1 MDDVDAEF
9 DDALDASVLAQLDAL
24 EAQHTHADDAI
35 DPEME
40 QQLLDAFDA
49 LDDEVQT
56 PSARATPGRA
66 PLQPHRGA
74 PAAPRT
80 DAVKAPARAAP
91 PPARAAPARTSQP
104 ASSPAGLT
112 QQGLW
117 GHSYTPPTAVESSQG
132 TLSVAP
138 APPSASTGGFAWA
151 AVKVW
156 DHSIFVNGNRVTKP
170 TGDDD
175 ADVLYERRA
184 PLPSPPAERPM
195 KLAIDRAAA
204 QTWIYPVNKPLRT
217 YQLNIVQKALF
228 HNVLVALPTG
238 LGKTFIAA
246 VVILNMFRWF
256 PEGKSTC
263 CADAV
268 IFVAPTRPLVTQ
280 QQQACHSICGLPW
293 DTAIEL
299 TGSTRRALRDDE
311 WQTKRIF
318 YMTPQTFEN
327 DLLSTTCDPRDVV
340 CVVVDE
346 AHRATGNYA
355 YCKVIRHL
363 MYHNP
368 HFRVLALTAT
378 PGSHA
383 DKVQEVVNNLH
394 INRIEIRTEDALDI
408 QPYLHTKHEQ
418 LVRVPLGDAVG
429 HLRAAWVALMRTF
442 HDPLLKHGV
451 LRNADTG
458 ALRSFAVRAAAND
471 AHGRAILAEKPY
483 LRGSLTQLSNMALA
497 LQYLA
502 EESVRVFCD
511 RAQAITA
518 PSKGGAKKDQV
529 FSPRNPAFQAYALA
543 LEGVQDDLVHPKMHA
558 LLGVLEEHVA
568 AHASTRVMVFCSYRE
583 VVTEIVA
590 LLQAHGLR
598 ATPFIGQ
605 ATDKKGNRGFTQK
618 VQEQILTDFQ
628 KGTFQVLVATS
639 IGEEGLDIGE
649 VDLIV
654 CYEAVRDSVRA
665 LQRVGRTGRM
675 RDGRIV
681 VLMTEGR
688 EEHNWQHSKDSYK
701 SVQRLVRSAN
711 IIELYTDVS
720 RLVPPEIRPE
730 PVMCEVEQPPF
741 DPRPLQRAA
750 PARAKAKRAKK
761 APAAKPHGSQQTT
774 LAFCSA
780 NELRRTRRDEHR
792 EGSDAEDDVPV
803 ASRSS
808 DRIANLSD
816 DSDDAEIASGL
827 RISSSGS
834 AYTWP
839 TSTGKGSSPAART
852 SQASPAASASKAS
865 PAASASKA
873 SPAASTSRAS
883 PVATTSKASPA
894 ASTSKVSPAASA
906 SKASRAAPAA
916 SATAPAPGLSC
927 PAMRAP
933 VLPRPKAGAASAATA
948 SAAAASPP
956 GPPSP
961 VHTHAPLLPS
971 APRPT
976 SATKRTLG
984 ARRSARP
991 SAPVPPPPS
1000 SPPAPAPDTP
1010 LVSPSPAELSDA
1022 WHIGSSPAP
1031 LASAAPSERRFAPH
1045 PLVAQLA
1052 EQAADTSTPYSA
1064 REDAARPASDGPAAD
1079 DAVRAPPAPLFLLSQ
1094 ESDVDVDE
1102 ARLAAPSSSV
1112 ACEATASSSLRV
1124 PSSPPRRASPVRRKR
1139 RRTAPH
1145 QSLFFEEAERETDSD
1160 VHGESDEDDSGPG
1173 SSDEND
1179 EDRAAVG
1186 DFAATQHDGYNQE
1199 AIYLQSLLSQRAPTP
1214 FRGRDRLQELLARR
1228 RALQPSSEVGH
1239 SDDDAYSNDSF
1250 VVGDDEISWM
1260 ESSDV

>member
-24 EAQHTHADDAI
+24 EAANGPADDPL

-56 PSARATPGRA
+56 PSRTTPGRA
-66 PLQPHRGA
+66 PLQARRNTPSGTPSVR
-74 PAAPRT
+74 PT
-80 DAVKAPARAAP
+80 DASKAPARAAP
-91 PPARAAPARTSQP
+91 APPRASHP

-117 GHSYTPPTAVESSQG
+117 GHSYTPTAVESSQG

-138 APPSASTGGFAWA
+138 APPSASTGGFAWT

-156 DHSIFVNGNRVTKP
+156 DHSIFVHGNRVTKP
-170 TGDDD
+170 SGDDE

-246 VVILNMFRWF
+246 VVILNLFRWF

-263 CADAV
+263 HTDAV

-483 LRGSLTQLSNMALA
+483 LRGSITQLSNMALA

-511 RAQAITA
+511 RAQAIVA

-529 FSPRNPAFQAYALA
+529 FSPRNPAFQAYILA
-543 LEGVQDDLVHPKMHA
+543 LEGVQHELVHPKMQA
-558 LLGVLEEHVA
+558 LLNVLLDHVA
-568 AHASTRVMVFCSYRE
+568 AHPSTRVMVFCSYRE

-590 LLQAHGLR
+590 LLQEHGLR

-750 PARAKAKRAKK
+750 PTRAKPKRTKK
-761 APAAKPHGSQQTT
+761 AAAAQAGTQQTT

-792 EGSDAEDDVPV
+792 EGDDEEDEAPPP
-803 ASRSS
+803 SRSS
-808 DRIANLSD
+808 ERIANLSD

-839 TSTGKGSSPAART
+839 TSTGKASSPT
-852 SQASPAASASKAS
+852 SAGQAPSPASTGKAS
-865 PAASASKA
+865 PAASIGKA
-873 SPAASTSRAS
+873 SAAAPGPSRA
-883 PVATTSKASPA
+883 
-894 ASTSKVSPAASA
+894 
-906 SKASRAAPAA
+906 
-916 SATAPAPGLSC
+916 
-927 PAMRAP
+927 AMRAP
-933 VLPRPKAGAASAATA
+933 VLPRPKAGAASPP
-948 SAAAASPP
+948 AASL
-956 GPPSP
+956 GPPH
-961 VHTHAPLLPS
+961 VHTHAPTSGAPQRTPS
-971 APRPT
+971 I
-976 SATKRTLG
+976 KRTLG

-991 SAPVPPPPS
+991 PAPLPAP
-1000 SPPAPAPDTP
+1000 SPPAQQQADAALP
-1010 LVSPSPAELSDA
+1010 SPSPAELSDA

-1031 LASAAPSERRFAPH
+1031 LAQHTAGERRFAPH

-1052 EQAADTSTPYSA
+1052 EQASDSPPSA
-1064 REDAARPASDGPAAD
+1064 REAARPASAGPAAD
-1079 DAVRAPPAPLFLLSQ
+1079 EAARAQPAPLFLLSQ
-1094 ESDVDVDE
+1094 ESDADADE
-1102 ARLAAPSSSV
+1102 APIPMPSSSV
-1112 ACEATASSSLRV
+1112 ACAATASSSLRV
-1124 PSSPPRRASPVRRKR
+1124 PSSPPRPPARRKR
-1139 RRTAPH
+1139 RRTVGQP
-1145 QSLFFEEAERETDSD
+1145 SLFVEEAERETDSD

-1173 SSDEND
+1173 SSDENE

-1186 DFAATQHDGYNQE
+1186 DFVATQHDGYNQE